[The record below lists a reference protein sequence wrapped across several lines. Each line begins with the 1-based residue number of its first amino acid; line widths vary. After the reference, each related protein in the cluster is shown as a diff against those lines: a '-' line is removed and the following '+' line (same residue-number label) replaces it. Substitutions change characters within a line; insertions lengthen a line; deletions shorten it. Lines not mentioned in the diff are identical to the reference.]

1 MSTIP
6 TLYANDNGTYAT
18 YNYNGCRI
26 NVSLTGSSDLE
37 VRLFTPYQVVKV
49 TLPEEFE
56 VDDVSEYD
64 LAPSA
69 LPDVPS
75 FIFHAE
81 SGSCFRVFLDGL
93 HVNGDMLAI
102 KVQGAESSEVVF
114 LDLVELSSV

>member
-6 TLYANDNGTYAT
+6 TLYADDDGTYAT

-37 VRLFTPYQVVKV
+37 VQLFAPYQVVKV

-56 VDDVSEYD
+56 VDDVSEYN

-75 FIFHAE
+75 CIFDAE
-81 SGSCFRVFLDGL
+81 SDCRFRVFLDGL